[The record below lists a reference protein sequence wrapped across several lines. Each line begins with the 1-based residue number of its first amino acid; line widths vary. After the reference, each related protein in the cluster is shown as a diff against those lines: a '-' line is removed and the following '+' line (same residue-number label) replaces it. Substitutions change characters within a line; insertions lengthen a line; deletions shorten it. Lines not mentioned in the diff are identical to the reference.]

1 MTADTVI
8 LLALLLALQVAD
20 GRTTYL
26 LLSRGG
32 RELNPVVRWAI
43 NRCGLVPGLLLAKGA
58 VALSVVGCTLAGQIP
73 VWSLLALCALYLVVV
88 VRNFGQLFK
97 EA

>member
-1 MTADTVI
+1 MTLDTMVLLVLLVVLQLADFWTTYH
-8 LLALLLALQVAD
+8 LLARA
-20 GRTTYL
+20 
-26 LLSRGG
+26 G

-43 NRCGLVPGLLLAKGA
+43 NRFGLVPGLALAKGL
-58 VALSVVGCTLAGQIP
+58 VILALVVGALTGQLP
-73 VWSLLALCALYLVVV
+73 VWSLLALCSLYLVVV